1 LPVKA
6 ALNLSNAFAGKPAPT
21 SRLAGEGGLEPFI
34 DLLDAFA
41 GKPAPTGEVSVSST
55 AKSS

>member
-1 LPVKA
+1 MPSLA
-6 ALNLSNAFAGKPAPT
+6 SQLLQ